1 MLFTTENILNML
13 LTVPGVIVA
22 FTVKGWS
29 QAYAAD
35 KLGDPTP
42 RNSGRLTA
50 NPLVHI
56 DLIGF
61 LFILLFHFGW
71 TKPVPVNT
79 RNFKN
84 IKRDNAIFILSGP
97 LGCILAGIIAGFTFI
112 LFCRI
117 PVWIPALDNMVMT
130 YAALFFYAGETI
142 CITLAAF
149 YLLPLPGLDGYAFIA
164 NLLPYQ
170 YYRKLYSI
178 EKYSRFIFI
187 AFILLIDFTNLGSI
201 IFWPANKLIEAVNS
215 LFIWLLP

>member
-1 MLFTTENILNML
+1 MTDYIINLIIS
-13 LTVPGVIVA
+13 VPGVILA
-22 FTVKGWS
+22 FTVKGWA

-42 RNSGRLTA
+42 RNMGRLTA
-50 NPLVHI
+50 NPMAHI

-97 LGCILAGIIAGFTFI
+97 AGCIAAGIIAGFTAT
-112 LFCRI
+112 LFMRI
-117 PVWIPALDNMVMT
+117 PDWIPSLNNAVMS
-130 YAALFFYAGETI
+130 YAALIFYSAEVI
-142 CITLAAF
+142 CISLAAF
-149 YLLPLPGLDGYAFIA
+149 YLLPLPGLDGYEFIA

-170 YYRKLYSI
+170 YYRKLYNI
-178 EKYSRFIFI
+178 EKYSNYIFMG
-187 AFILLIDFTNLGSI
+187 FILLIYFTNLGSI
-201 IFWPANKLIEAVNS
+201 IFWPANA
-215 LFIWLLP
+215 FIGVLNNFFYTILP